1 MSPLPSILT
10 IICAVALFALA
21 TPASAQ
27 TYVYVNASTSNNAV
41 WGFEVS
47 PSGALAPLANSPFST
62 NGAGSNGGF
71 FASRRIT
78 VSPNGFLYASNSS
91 TIAAFSIDPTT
102 GELTFHSLTTVPGG
116 DGSGLGISLGITGD
130 GQFLIAAGGSYISS
144 YSIGNSGSL
153 SLINS
158 LSVPSPVD
166 GLAVAANGQ
175 FAAFAMPVV
184 NEVAIA
190 TIDTTGQIAWAS
202 GSPVVASLSV
212 PTDAA
217 IPCTS
222 GRVYFGSVTNAV
234 AGYSVDRNGLL
245 TSLPGSPFSLGFN
258 NQAVTITPDGLHLYA
273 STGPSVDAWD
283 VHSDGSLTAIFGAPF
298 AVPYTARSVTTG
310 SDNSFVFAGGDNGA
324 APLSMLINTTGA
336 VSFAAVG
343 SVAQAL
349 RPTSVIS
356 YPSQCGK
363 PITAT
368 TTSLNAPNI
377 SFGADGIVTAT
388 VSANVGS
395 NPPSGNISLTVDG
408 GAVITQPLS
417 NPVGTSASS
426 VFTISTPSTGTHSLS
441 TSYAAQNG
449 FGASSAT
456 GSLTVDKAIPTITW
470 QTPAAITYG
479 TALSSIQLNAIADVA
494 GTFDYTPAVGT
505 VLSAGTQTLL
515 AVFTPVDSA
524 DYSSAQANVSI
535 TVNPASQTITF
546 GAIPNHTYGDPPFT
560 ISANSS
566 SGLAVSFSASG
577 NCTVSG
583 NAVTVTGAGSCTIT
597 AAQSGDSN
605 YLAAPKLQQS
615 FNIAKATPILSW
627 AAPASI
633 VYGTPL
639 SGVQLNAIAS
649 VSGTFTYSPG
659 GGTVLTVGKY
669 TLLAT
674 FTPADTADYT
684 SGGAVTTSISVTQF
698 PAVTTVTTS
707 PYYSSQQYSDPVTFA
722 ATITPAAINGYAP
735 AGSVTFYMGSQ
746 LLGTATL
753 QSNGSG
759 GLVGILTNVPLLEP
773 TPFGVAPTGQMAP
786 GSHTVTAVFNN
797 INPNFAVTNPG
808 NTMTINPEDAGVT
821 YTGALFVGTA
831 CETCNTAT
839 VTLSATIQDISAV
852 SGDPVYDAYPGDI
865 RNAQVTFINRDTGA
879 IIASNLPV
887 GLVSSTDTRTG
898 TATYNW
904 NVNLGTQ
911 NSQSFSVG
919 VIVNNYYTRNSSTD
933 DAVITVSE
941 PLTTISSNF
950 NGTSI
955 QAGNYIWF
963 NANFKTSGIP
973 ASGATIFF
981 NNSTISFTAGGTQFA
996 LPVPPAVITFSPSA
1010 TCASTTFNTVTGKWE
1025 TTVPVSGDDE
1035 IFLTGLAFKVPA
1047 TISGGVN
1054 PVTWSGVF
1062 STNGPSVSV
1071 QWKWGAAVYTSLPT
1085 SMGKVLYSSLG
1096 VKAGHQHDCNHNNGD
1111 HAGTPED
1118 ATVQSALVGG
1128 ARGGGGSNF
1137 TGSFSGTAITDTL
1150 SNE

>member
-639 SGVQLNAIAS
+639 SS
-649 VSGTFTYSPG
+649 VLDATANVPGTFTYTPG
-659 GGTVLTVGKY
+659 GGTVLNVGKY
-669 TLLAT
+669 TLSAT
-674 FTPADTADYT
+674 FTPTDSADYL
-684 SGGAVTTSISVTQF
+684 SGGIVTTSITVTQY

-707 PYYSSQQYSDPVTFA
+707 PYYSSQQYSDPVTFT
-722 ATITPAAINGYAP
+722 ATITPGAINGSAA

-753 QSNGSG
+753 QTNGGG
-759 GLVGILTNVPLLEP
+759 GLVGILADVPLLEP
-773 TPFGVAPTGQMAP
+773 TPFGAAPTGQMAP
-786 GSHTVTAVFNN
+786 GSHTVTAVFNA
-797 INPNFAVTNPG
+797 INPNFSVMNPS
-808 NTMTINPEDAGVT
+808 NTLSTNPEDSGVT
-821 YTGALFVGTA
+821 YTGAFFVGTA
-831 CETCNTAT
+831 CATCNTAT
-839 VTLSATIQDISAV
+839 VTLRATIQDISAV
-852 SGDPVYDAYPGDI
+852 SGDPAYDPSPGDI
-865 RNAQVTFINRDTGA
+865 RNAQVTFINRESGV

-887 GLVSSTDTRTG
+887 GLLTSTDTTTG
-898 TATYNW
+898 TASYDW
-904 NVNLGTQ
+904 NVSLGTL
-911 NSQSFSVG
+911 NSRSFTVG
-919 VIVNNYYTRNSSTD
+919 IIVSNYYTRNNSAD
-933 DAVITVSE
+933 DALITVSE
-941 PLTTISSNF
+941 PLATNFITGGGYLVLQNPAGLLGGTKGSHNNFGFNVKYNSGGTNLQGNVNAIVRSSNCVQGL
-950 NGTSI
+950 NCSKPAPYVYQVKGNSI
-955 QAGNYIWF
+955 
-963 NANFKTSGIP
+963 
-973 ASGATIFF
+973 AS
-981 NNSTISFTAGGTQFA
+981 S
-996 LPVPPAVITFSPSA
+996 
-1010 TCASTTFNTVTGKWE
+1010 
-1025 TTVPVSGDDE
+1025 
-1035 IFLTGLAFKVPA
+1035 
-1047 TISGGVN
+1047 
-1054 PVTWSGVF
+1054 
-1062 STNGPSVSV
+1062 SV
-1071 QWKWGAAVYTSLPT
+1071 QTNNATFIA
-1085 SMGKVLYSSLG
+1085 
-1096 VKAGHQHDCNHNNGD
+1096 KAKIQDITNPLSPISIDGN
-1111 HAGTPED
+1111 
-1118 ATVQSALVGG
+1118 ATVQVVMTGNQTPGTNNTIGITAWSKDGTMWFS
-1128 ARGGGGSNF
+1128 SNW
-1137 TGSFSGTAITDTL
+1137 SGTTTL
-1150 SNE
+1150 EQNLTGGNLVVH